1 VKRPI
6 SKKLFKVWLFTTRE
20 KNREFALAHALETD
34 TVAQGNDHADAI
46 VNLKAALQ
54 MELEHMGKSGV
65 NCWRRAPAECWTRAE
80 KEGVIV
86 TVDL

>member
-1 VKRPI
+1 MKRPI
-6 SKKLFKVWLFTTRE
+6 SKKLFKVWIFTTRE
-20 KNREFALAHALETD
+20 KNKTFALAHALETD
-34 TVAQGNDHADAI
+34 TVSQGDDHAEA
-46 VNLKAALQ
+46 VQNLKVALR

-65 NCWRRAPAECWTRAE
+65 NCWRRAPAECWKRAE